1 MQESRTQ
8 DARLGRVRLKAE
20 RNQALLDSCQS
31 QILQQLIGPFGLT
44 PAMFDDK
51 RGGNVTTQH
60 NASQGIYAKDSEGY
74 DRNKDYKYDAAKR
87 EIKRSQVASGDMS
100 SQTFLDSYGN
110 RHQPTKQPNAHGN
123 LVMNAE
129 LDHLVPLQEIHREGG
144 WMMTKEQRDAVSS
157 EKANLH
163 YTTKE
168 TNRAKNAKRPED
180 FLTEEA
186 GFDQS
191 VVAPK
196 IERARKAVA
205 AHMPS
210 TGDRVKYHSRE
221 LALTG
226 ASQAAKGALRQAMGV
241 VLYEVVNG
249 LFVEIKDLISTPGK
263 IDRLLEHLTEAL
275 GRIVERVRLKVS
287 ATLDAALHGGLQAF
301 VSNLLTFLI
310 NNLITTSARVV
321 TIIRESMRGL
331 YDAVKIVVSPPAEMP
346 RMEVA
351 RAAVKIVAG
360 VVTTVLGMLFEQAVS
375 GFLQSIPFLLPLAGI
390 LSPAIT
396 GILTGVA
403 ASLVIYGIDRLFDW
417 LASSGTEELEI
428 HMGAL
433 EASADLGT
441 KMAELAQNQFVLS
454 ESFLDSAR
462 TNALIAEAI
471 SNSETAIADAAELG
485 GSMVR
490 SRSESLEAMRRGLV
504 RMRTA
509 DADIADF
516 LATLAYET
524 EGTGGRV

>member
-1 MQESRTQ
+1 MQESTTQ
-8 DARLGRVRLKAE
+8 QARHGRARLKAE

-31 QILQQLIGPFGLT
+31 QVLQQLIGPFGLT

-51 RGGNVTTQH
+51 RGGNVTTQY

-74 DRNKDYKYDAAKR
+74 DRNKDYKYDAAKT
-87 EIKRSQVASGDMS
+87 EIKRSLVASGEMS

-110 RHQPTKQPNAHGN
+110 RHEPTKQTNAKGKS
-123 LVMNAE
+123 VMNAE
-129 LDHLVPLQEIHREGG
+129 LDHLVPLQEIHRGGG

-163 YTTKE
+163 YTTHK
-168 TNRAKNAKRPED
+168 TNQAKKTKRPED
-180 FLTEEA
+180 FLTEEN

-196 IERARKAVA
+196 IERAREAVA
-205 AHMPS
+205 GHMPS
-210 TGDRVKYHSRE
+210 TMDRVKYHSHE

-226 ASQAAKGALRQAMGV
+226 APEAAKGALRQAIGV

-249 LFVEIKDLISTPGK
+249 LFVEIKELISTPGK
-263 IDRLLEHLTEAL
+263 IDRLLERLTAAL
-275 GRIVERVRLKVS
+275 GRITERVRLKVS

-331 YDAVKIVVSPPAEMP
+331 YDAAKILVSPPAGMP
-346 RMEVA
+346 GIEVA
-351 RAAVKIVAG
+351 RSSTKIIAG
-360 VVTTVLGMLFEQAVS
+360 VVTTVLGMLFEEAVS
-375 GFLQSIPFLLPLAGI
+375 SFLHSIPFLLPVAGLI
-390 LSPAIT
+390 SPAIT

-417 LASSGTEELEI
+417 LASSGTEELEVCI
-428 HMGAL
+428 GAL

-441 KMAELAQNQFVLS
+441 KIAELAQQQFVLS

-462 TNALIAEAI
+462 TDALIAEAI
-471 SNSETAIADAAELG
+471 SNSEKAIAEAAELG

-490 SRSESLEAMRRGLV
+490 SRNETLQALRHWRVHMQA
-504 RMRTA
+504 A
-509 DADIADF
+509 DEQVASF

-524 EGTGGRV
+524 NGNNANV

>member
-1 MQESRTQ
+1 MQESETRY
-8 DARLGRVRLKAE
+8 ARHACAQLKAE
-20 RNQALLDSCQS
+20 RHQALLDSCRS

-74 DRNKDYKYDAAKR
+74 DRKKDYKYDTAKT
-87 EIKRSQVASGDMS
+87 EIKRSLVASGDMS

-110 RHQPTKQPNAHGN
+110 RHEPTKQANVQGK

-144 WMMTKEQRDAVSS
+144 WMMTKAQRDAVSS

-163 YTTKE
+163 YTTHE
-168 TNRAKNAKRPED
+168 TNQAKKAKRPED
-180 FLTEEA
+180 FLTEEN

-191 VVAPK
+191 VVAPR
-196 IERARKAVA
+196 IQRAREAVA
-205 AHMPS
+205 GHMPS
-210 TGDRVKYHSRE
+210 TWGRVKYHSRE

-249 LFVEIKDLISTPGK
+249 LFVEIKGLSSTLGR
-263 IDRLLEHLTEAL
+263 IDRLLERLIEAL
-275 GRIVERVRLKVS
+275 GRIIERVRLKVS

-331 YDAVKIVVSPPAEMP
+331 YNAVKIVVSPPAGMP
-346 RMEVA
+346 GIEVA
-351 RAAVKIVAG
+351 RAATKVVAG
-360 VVTTVLGMLFEQAVS
+360 VVTTALGMLFEQAVS
-375 GFLQSIPFLLPLAGI
+375 GFLQSIPFLLPLAGL

-403 ASLVIYGIDRLFDW
+403 ASLVFYGIDRLFDW
-417 LASSGTEELEI
+417 LASSGTEELEV

-433 EASADLGT
+433 EASADLGIR
-441 KMAELAQNQFVLS
+441 MAELAQRQFVLS
-454 ESFLDSAR
+454 ENFLDSAKA
-462 TNALIAEAI
+462 NALIAEAI
-471 SNSETAIADAAELG
+471 SNSETAIAEAAELG
-485 GSMVR
+485 GSIVR
-490 SRSESLEAMRRGLV
+490 SRNESLEAMRHGLLK
-504 RMRTA
+504 MRTA
-509 DADIADF
+509 DAEVADF
-516 LATLAYET
+516 LATMAYET
-524 EGTGGRV
+524 EGTNGHV